1 MMDVKRKLTEKDRRN
16 RIEADQLFSQW
27 KMDIARSDWNVQ
39 IIYYSLYLF
48 VSVSMF
54 TLMSTKRYYAAA
66 ILFISFLIL
75 IASSLIQYFRKN
87 DHRFMIRMLHLF
99 RYDLRSSRLQRS
111 KNTQHVL
118 ENIESPYAASTLV
131 DWIELLSRRT
141 DRDSVKLLQIIEAK
155 LKQMLPEVSENNE
168 LEPERWR
175 KLCRHLSHSSIP
187 DEIMQAIPA
196 NGNLDIIREMAY
208 QYANVCSY
216 GEDQFENSCKNCVM
230 RLLEKADFL
239 QDDPAYTACVN
250 WLWQLSGRI
259 RNNRALSILA
269 LQKVLPLLSSEEI
282 MSISP
287 MLTSTL
293 WDSLTWRSISKEGS
307 LSYNVSLNQ
316 EWLGPPY
323 WLAVIQA
330 AEKAGDIS
338 ALPYLNDLARGRCA
352 SHPESKVA
360 KAAKKTLSTL
370 IQIAGRQIEGREL
383 LRSGIAP
390 QQQSILLRASVF
402 DNSASSEQLLR
413 SSSEGVVKEQSVNP

>member
-1 MMDVKRKLTEKDRRN
+1 MDVKGKLTEKDRRN
-16 RIEADQLFSQW
+16 RIEADQLFYQW
-27 KMDIARSDWNVQ
+27 KMDIARSDWSVQ
-39 IIYYSLYLF
+39 IIYYSLFLF

-54 TLMSTKRYYAAA
+54 TLMSTKRYNAAA

-87 DHRFMIRMLHLF
+87 DHLF
-99 RYDLRSSRLQRS
+99 RYDVGSSRLQS
-111 KNTQHVL
+111 IENTQRIL
-118 ENIESPYAASTLV
+118 ENIESPHAASTLV

-141 DRDSVKLLQIIEAK
+141 DRDSVQLLQIIEAK
-155 LKQMLPEVSENNE
+155 LKQLLPEVSESNE

-175 KLCRHLSHSSIP
+175 KLCSHLSHSSIP

-239 QDDPAYTACVN
+239 QDDPADIACVN
-250 WLWQLSGRI
+250 WLWQLSGHV
-259 RNNRALSILA
+259 RNDRMLSILA
-269 LQKVLPLLSSEEI
+269 VRKVLPLLSEEEL
-282 MSISP
+282 SSLSP

-293 WDSLTWRSISKEGS
+293 WESLTWRSISKEGS
-307 LSYNVSLNQ
+307 LSSNVSLNQ

-330 AEKAGDIS
+330 AEKTGDIS

-352 SHPESKVA
+352 LHPESKVA
-360 KAAKKTLSTL
+360 KAAKKTLDIL
-370 IQIAGRQIEGREL
+370 IQIAGRRIEGREL

-390 QQQSILLRASVF
+390 QPQSILLRGSVF
-402 DNSASSEQLLR
+402 DTSASSEQLLR
-413 SSSEGVVKEQSVNP
+413 SSNETVIKE